1 MSPVEAPETAVA
13 TATTETTQTT
23 TTPDATAVIDSSP
36 FLKAIVHQIRANDG
50 YGVYRNWGDDLLLK
64 PYVIAKKKRR
74 EISVEGDVDPATMS
88 RILGFYR
95 AVAAR
100 IEEETGQLSQVVV
113 DLSHEGFGWAL
124 VFSGRLILAC
134 KTLRDAQRF
143 GFDSLEKLATEG
155 EKLVRKGVSLAQKY
169 PEVCDI

>member
-1 MSPVEAPETAVA
+1 MSPAQVA
-13 TATTETTQTT
+13 AAL
-23 TTPDATAVIDSSP
+23 DAALVVDNSP
-36 FLKAIVHQIRANDG
+36 FLKALVQQIRANDP
-50 YGVYRNWGDDLLLK
+50 YGTYRNWADELLLK
-64 PYVIAKKKRR
+64 PYVMPKKQRR
-74 EISVEGDVDPATMS
+74 EIPVEGEVDPLTIG

-95 AVAAR
+95 AIAAR

-124 VFSGRLILAC
+124 IFSGRLILVS

-143 GFDSLEKLATEG
+143 GFDTLEKLNAEG
-155 EKLVRKGVSLAQKY
+155 EKLVQRGVELAQKY